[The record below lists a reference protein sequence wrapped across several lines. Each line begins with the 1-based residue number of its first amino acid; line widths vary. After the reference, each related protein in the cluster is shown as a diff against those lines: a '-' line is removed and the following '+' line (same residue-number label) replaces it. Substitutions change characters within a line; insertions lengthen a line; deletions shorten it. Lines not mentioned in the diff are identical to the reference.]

1 MTWKHPAEPVFSI
14 GPQPPPPVDQ
24 TKLTSVLKQ
33 VPLLSF
39 SIVSVVGQNVD
50 NGNLIHTFGLDSHF
64 NVQNIPVVINVGAGF
79 DCPIPI

>member
-1 MTWKHPAEPVFSI
+1 M
-14 GPQPPPPVDQ
+14 
-24 TKLTSVLKQ
+24 LKQ